1 MLGKDIYKQMIEAGY
16 EVFVINR
23 KLDSQVSS
31 RHSIIC
37 DISDTESFAQ
47 ALKTIRPKIVI
58 HCAAMVDIE
67 YCENNPDNAVK
78 INYNSIKTII
88 DNLVNHAKL
97 VFIST
102 DSVFD
107 SSKSSKRENDNKN
120 PINIYSK
127 TKSDAE
133 DLICQSMD
141 NFVIVRCNIYGFH
154 LNWRGS
160 LAEWAIEKLIQGSE
174 FAGYDNVIFNP
185 LYTRQVATYI
195 NKILYTNF
203 NGVIHLGS
211 EKPIS
216 KYEFIIQ
223 LGNALKMPISKV
235 LKSSLIEG
243 IWAPRHHNTSLNI
256 DYSKELFP
264 EIDNSLECGLTLFKD
279 DLEDYYGNYKN
290 WIKYNKS

>member
-1 MLGKDIYKQMIEAGY
+1 MLGKDIFKQMIEEGY
-16 EVFVINR
+16 EVFVVNR
-23 KLDSQVSS
+23 NIDSQVSS

-37 DISDTESFAQ
+37 DISNIESFTQ
-47 ALKTIRPKIVI
+47 VLKTIRPMIVI

-67 YCENNPDNAVK
+67 YCENNPENAIK
-78 INYNSIKTII
+78 INYNPIKTII
-88 DNLVNHAKL
+88 DNLVNNAKL
-97 VFIST
+97 IFIST

-107 SSKSSKRENDNKN
+107 SSKSSKRENDKKN

-133 DLICQSMD
+133 DLICRSMD

-160 LAEWAIEKLIQGSE
+160 LAEWAIVKLIQGRE

-185 LYTRQVATYI
+185 LYTRQVAAYLSR
-195 NKILYTNF
+195 ILYTNF

-223 LGNALKMPISKV
+223 LGNALKLPISKV

-256 DYSKELFP
+256 DYSRELFP
-264 EIDNSLECGLTLFKD
+264 EIDHSLEYGLTLFKS

-290 WIKYNKS
+290 WIRYNKS